1 MTSRTGSVLERFPL
15 HLSLTDPGKRFGAV
29 VDAVAADLD
38 VVTRQIGDVRVA
50 HRIGEAQARA
60 DVLKLA
66 ALHRIGSECL
76 SIVTSRLQALGD
88 AGADDALD
96 TAALAAAMSDLVDL
110 SATTL
115 VELADALAAATP
127 GTTSRER
134 LGVVATAPAR
144 HRRRLASERAIVLG
158 VIAAHSV
165 GNATPRALL
174 DAAATYLGL
183 EIGEVVHSADR
194 WWHIA
199 HCRDALTLVAPP
211 RPPTPAGAPPLGD
224 LPDLTPTGDVLAL
237 EENPFRTADV
247 EPAPKRHAQRFRV
260 LRGGLEDVDVS
271 VRVVGLGDRTVRPMV
286 VALDAGRGL
295 VFEGDV
301 PDGVEL
307 VFAATGKVS
316 LGAGDVTGSAWAF
329 AGGLFA
335 DDTAR
340 LPGID
345 FVFGGEPLPDPPT
358 GRTAT
363 FAITTPVADA
373 FDSTSSLPHGAA
385 AVGALPLPVGES
397 RWVAFVRLAHAGG
410 AGATAAIPRIDAGRF
425 DGSVFADATTT
436 NSLSITEPSLSVGFA
451 WDEREPF
458 AVRVLVPQRFSTLD
472 SDDGR
477 QLREPLR
484 LLLDRHRAAGISLR
498 VEYADPRWTLGTGVL
513 RTTEDDPLGVIFAG
527 TELWAPD
534 TDQGDDT

>member
-1 MTSRTGSVLERFPL
+1 MAARAGSVLERFPL
-15 HLSLTDPGKRFGAV
+15 HLSLTDPGKRFGVV
-29 VDAVAADLD
+29 VDAVASDLD

-50 HRIGEAQARA
+50 HRIGEAPARS
-60 DVLKLA
+60 DVLRLA
-66 ALHRIGSECL
+66 ALHRIGTDSL
-76 SIVTSRLQALGD
+76 ALVASRVQALRD
-88 AGADDALD
+88 AAADQALD
-96 TAALAAAMSDLVDL
+96 TAALAARLSDLVDVP
-110 SATTL
+110 APTL
-115 VELADALAAATP
+115 VELADLLAASTPDATA
-127 GTTSRER
+127 RER
-134 LGVVATAPAR
+134 LGVVAAAPAQ
-144 HRRRLASERAIVLG
+144 HRRRLASDRAVVLG
-158 VIAAHSV
+158 VIAAHSI
-165 GNATPRALL
+165 GNATPSALL
-174 DAAATYLGL
+174 EAAATYLGL
-183 EIGEVVHSADR
+183 ESGQVTHSVDR

-199 HCRDALTLVAPP
+199 HCRDAIALVAPA
-211 RPPTPAGAPPLGD
+211 RPQPAAGAPPLVD
-224 LPDLTPTGDVLAL
+224 LPDLTPTGEVLAL

-247 EPAPKRHAQRFRV
+247 EPSPKRHAQRFRV

-271 VRVVGLGDRTVRPMV
+271 VRVVGLGNRTIRPMV

-307 VFAATGKVS
+307 VFAATGKVT
-316 LGAGDVTGSAWAF
+316 LGTGDVTGSAWAF

-340 LPGID
+340 LPGTD
-345 FVFGGEPLPDPPT
+345 FVFGGEPAPNPPT

-385 AVGALPLPVGES
+385 GVGALPLPVGES
-397 RWVAFVRLAHAGG
+397 RWAAFVRLAHAGG
-410 AGATAAIPRIDAGRF
+410 AGATPAIPRIDAGRF
-425 DGSVFADATTT
+425 DGSVFADSTTT
-436 NSLSITEPSLSVGFA
+436 RSLSIADPSLAVGFA

-458 AVRVLVPQRFSTLD
+458 AVRILVPQRFSTLD

-513 RTTEDDPLGVIFAG
+513 RTTEDDPLGVVFAG

-534 TDQGDDT
+534 QGDDT